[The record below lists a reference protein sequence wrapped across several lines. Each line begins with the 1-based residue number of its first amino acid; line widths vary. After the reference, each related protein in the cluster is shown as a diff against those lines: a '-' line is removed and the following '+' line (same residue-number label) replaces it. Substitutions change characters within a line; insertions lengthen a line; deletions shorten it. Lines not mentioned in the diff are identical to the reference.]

1 MKEIKNLETERLL
14 LQPISKSDASFILE
28 LYNSETFIKFIGDKK
43 IRSLEDAEKY
53 ITEKFLPQLERL
65 GYGNYLIV
73 RKSDEKKIGAVG
85 IFEREGLDVKDIGFS
100 FLDEFQGKG
109 YGFESASKLLE
120 MAFTDFNLNGISAIT
135 SKENIASQNLIKK
148 LGLKYLKPVQ
158 LPNEDVELLYYELLQ
173 THKRRTLPGKRSLLF
188 LKLKF

>member
-1 MKEIKNLETERLL
+1 MNEIENIETDRLL
-14 LQPISKSDASFILE
+14 LKPISKADASFILE
-28 LYNSETFIKFIGDKK
+28 LYNSATFIKFIGDKK

-85 IFEREGLDVKDIGFS
+85 IFERDGLEVQDIGFS

-120 MAFTDFNLNGISAIT
+120 MAFSYFNLNGISAIT

-148 LGLKYLKPVQ
+148 LGLKYLKTVQ
-158 LPNEDVELLYYELLQ
+158 LPTENVELLYFE
-173 THKRRTLPGKRSLLF
+173 S
-188 LKLKF
+188 

>member
-1 MKEIKNLETERLL
+1 MKYLKNMETDRLL
-14 LQPISKSDASFILE
+14 LKPISKSDASFILE

-43 IRSLEDAEKY
+43 IRSLEDAENY

-85 IFEREGLDVKDIGFS
+85 IFEREGLDVQDIGFS

-148 LGLKYLKPVQ
+148 LGLKYLKTVQ
-158 LPNEDVELLYYELLQ
+158 LPNEDVELLYYELSK
-173 THKRRTLPGKRSLLF
+173 TKA
-188 LKLKF
+188 

>member
-1 MKEIKNLETERLL
+1 MKNLETERLFL
-14 LQPISKSDASFILE
+14 KPISKPDASFILE
-28 LYNSETFIKFIGDKK
+28 LYNSATFIKFIGDKK
-43 IRSLEDAEKY
+43 IRSLEDAENY

-65 GYGNYLIV
+65 GYGNYLVV

-85 IFEREGLDVKDIGFS
+85 IFERKGLDVQDIGFS

-120 MAFTDFNLNGISAIT
+120 IAFSEFNLNGISAIT

-148 LGLKYLKPVQ
+148 LGLKYLKTVQ
-158 LPNEDVELLYYELLQ
+158 LPNEDVELLYFELSK
-173 THKRRTLPGKRSLLF
+173 TNT
-188 LKLKF
+188 